1 MPLRSGAWAKS
12 RTGCPTD
19 NQGRSDEADL
29 SIGQRA
35 RPHFGVVAVISER
48 RHQVVAIAVAGW
60 EPRSADCISLRPN
73 RLVRQV
79 AARSL
84 HDGDVRFGL

>member
-19 NQGRSDEADL
+19 NQGRSQEADL
-29 SIGQRA
+29 SVGQRA
-35 RPHFGVVAVISER
+35 RPHIGVVDVISER

-60 EPRSADCISLRPN
+60 EPRSVARWRRAIVRNSPALSGEISET
-73 RLVRQV
+73 
-79 AARSL
+79 
-84 HDGDVRFGL
+84 

>member
-1 MPLRSGAWAKS
+1 MPLRSGAWAKL

-35 RPHFGVVAVISER
+35 RPHIGVVDVISER
-48 RHQVVAIAVAGW
+48 RHHVVAIRLL
-60 EPRSADCISLRPN
+60 RSPSLDGSRG
-73 RLVRQV
+73 R
-79 AARSL
+79 L